1 MSPLLLL
8 VWWLGSA
15 LLVAVPFWT
24 RFTGAR
30 RNECHAHMYFFGC
43 IGFLLGG
50 LWLAWVS
57 Q

>member
-57 Q
+57 K